1 MEQINKTFWS
11 NYLRP
16 NNYIKSINDIDF
28 KLLYNNG
35 IRVIICD
42 LDNTLAPTFKKWPFK
57 ATVNLIKLIKNLG
70 IRFFIVS
77 NNNDS
82 RVREYVKKLE
92 TEIKIDGYLSS
103 AWKPFLFK
111 LNNFFKKHKIDYNET
126 IFIGDQFV
134 TDIIV
139 ANRLK
144 SESILVLSLID
155 TSEIGFW
162 NNVLQLIE
170 KFIYKKLAH
179 ENQLTKPSIIKI
191 EEPKLL

>member
-1 MEQINKTFWS
+1 MEQINKTFWL

-16 NNYIKSINDIDF
+16 NNYIKSINDVDF
-28 KLLYNNG
+28 ELLHNNG
-35 IRVIICD
+35 TRVVICD

-57 ATVNLIKLIKNLG
+57 ATVTLVKYIKSLG
-70 IRFFIVS
+70 MRFFIVS
-77 NNNDS
+77 NNVDR
-82 RVREYVKKLE
+82 RVKEYVEKLE
-92 TEIKIDGYLSS
+92 KEVKIDGYLSG

-111 LNNFFKKHKIDYNET
+111 LNNFFNKFEIDYSET
-126 IFIGDQFV
+126 IFIGDQFI

-139 ANRLK
+139 ANRFK
-144 SESILVLSLID
+144 SKSILVLSLID

-162 NNVLQLIE
+162 NHILFLLE

-179 ENQLTKPSIIKI
+179 ENQLIKPILKKV